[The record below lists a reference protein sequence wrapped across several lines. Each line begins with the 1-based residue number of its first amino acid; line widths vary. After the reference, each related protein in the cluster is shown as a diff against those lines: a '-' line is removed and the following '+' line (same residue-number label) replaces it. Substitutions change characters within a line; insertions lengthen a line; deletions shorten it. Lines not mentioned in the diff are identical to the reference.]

1 DFWITAMYSRSKV
14 PPWGLSGGRDG
25 SVNYVHV
32 LRSDG
37 REEKYSSCAK
47 LPLKRGDVVR
57 IVTANGGGYGDPRKR
72 LRERVLADL
81 EDGYI
86 TRAVAEELYGF
97 DAGTARSLTCR
108 WRLKACGQWRV
119 RRKRAHSRRWLDWG

>member
-1 DFWITAMYSRSKV
+1 MYSRSKV

-32 LRSDG
+32 LRNDG

-81 EDGYI
+81 ERSEEHTSELQSRLHLVCRLLLEKKNTNNTQLHHHAG
-86 TRAVAEELYGF
+86 AE
-97 DAGTARSLTCR
+97 
-108 WRLKACGQWRV
+108 
-119 RRKRAHSRRWLDWG
+119 